1 MAEQAERRE
10 ELAGSARLVLVQG
23 AALLRPEQAVF
34 DAMLAGWRAQ
44 QRSRLLAE
52 LTVTWRERIARRFAA
67 FSGEMPWRW
76 AACDVED
83 WTAELLSG
91 NGHAHATIRS
101 YQGALACFLDYLT
114 DARYGWAA
122 ECEARFGT
130 HPVQV
135 CHEWNTAVHAADY
148 EGRPERRPFTRAE
161 LQAFFDFADERVAAV
176 RQLGRKGWLAA
187 FRDATL
193 FKVTYAWGLRR
204 REAAMLDVADFSTNP
219 AAPEL
224 GRFGTLAV
232 RYGKAMRSS
241 PPRRRQVATVMPW
254 AADAV
259 AEYLEAVRPRY
270 GLAGHPALWLTE
282 RGERISVR
290 QVDERFAAYRD
301 AAGLPG
307 FLTPHCLRHS
317 YVSHLIEDGAD
328 PVFVQHQVGHS
339 WASTTAGYTSVGADH
354 GNRMLRAA
362 LDRAFTGTTGGMG
375 R

>member
-1 MAEQAERRE
+1 MAQQAERRR
-10 ELAGSARLVLVQG
+10 ELAGSARLVMVRG
-23 AALLRPEQAVF
+23 AVLLRPEQAVF
-34 DAMLAGWRAQ
+34 EAMLAGWRSQ

-52 LTVTWRERIARRFAA
+52 LTVTWRERIVRRFTA
-67 FSGEMPWRW
+67 FAGELPWRW
-76 AACDVED
+76 APGDVEE
-83 WTAELLSG
+83 WTSELLSG
-91 NGHAHATIRS
+91 DGHAHSTIRS
-101 YQGALACFLDYLT
+101 YQRALASFLDYLT
-114 DARYGWAA
+114 DGRYGWAD

-176 RQLGRKGWLAA
+176 RACGRKGWLAA

-232 RYGKAMRSS
+232 RYGKAVKSG

-254 AADAV
+254 AAEAV
-259 AEYLEAVRPRY
+259 GEYLAEVRPRY
-270 GLAGHPALWLTE
+270 GRGHPALWLTE
-282 RGERISVR
+282 RGGRISVR
-290 QVDERFAAYRD
+290 QVDERFAGYRD

-354 GNRMLRAA
+354 ANRMLRAA
-362 LDRAFTGTTGGMG
+362 LDRAFTGVAGGAG